1 MKVTVE
7 QFALEG
13 CQCRIKSDP
22 KELQVL
28 LHQKITDKIGKKQK
42 KFEQPDGELAITGS
56 FTKIDGGNFA
66 LHLMLAFLGKASI
79 SCRLK
84 VLSDGRT
91 ILDEP
96 LKASATCACFI
107 PGGSQ
112 LKTDVNLIADQ
123 VVKKTLKA
131 VKVLRK

>member
-7 QFALEG
+7 RFALEG

-22 KELQVL
+22 EELQSL

-42 KFEQPDGELAITGS
+42 HFDQLDGELAITGA
-56 FTKIDGGNFA
+56 FTEIDGGNFA
-66 LHLMLAFLGKASI
+66 MHLMLAFLGKASI
-79 SCRLK
+79 SYWVEILY
-84 VLSDGRT
+84 DGR
-91 ILDEP
+91 P
-96 LKASATCACFI
+96 LVNEQLRASATCACFT

-123 VVKKTLKA
+123 VVKKAIKA
-131 VKVLRK
+131 VKTL